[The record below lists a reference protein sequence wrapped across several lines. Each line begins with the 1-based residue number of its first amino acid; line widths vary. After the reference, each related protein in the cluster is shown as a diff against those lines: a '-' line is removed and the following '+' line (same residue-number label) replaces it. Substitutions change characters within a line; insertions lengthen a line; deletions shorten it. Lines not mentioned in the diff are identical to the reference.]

1 MLTKTLTFS
10 ATALAVALAL
20 SACGGGGGGSS
31 VSAGSTTAGTITG
44 FGSVF
49 VNGVE
54 FETAGAS
61 ISVDK
66 ANATESNLK
75 VGMMVTVQGQV
86 NPDGSTGTATSIEY
100 SDELEGQVVSNGIVA
115 PSTTGVIDIMGQQI
129 TITDTTVFE
138 SDVTGITTIDQIVAG
153 NIVEVSGTVTGLGS
167 IEATRIEVTAATLSD
182 HLADHDSIEMKG
194 VISALDTNT
203 LTFTLGDMVV
213 DYSGIPQGE
222 QAALAD
228 GLYVEVES
236 VDGIVSGQLI
246 ASSISLEDDG
256 EQGYQGE
263 DGEDMDVKGTI
274 SRDFDGSSFDVD
286 GTTVIVDS
294 ATHLEEGLSTADLIT
309 GAVVEVEGSFNATG
323 ELVASS
329 IEGHADADQEIHGT
343 VAVVTLD
350 GVNSGTISLDDADNT
365 VIQITNDTIMVD
377 DREDGTLPDEMF
389 NLSKLASGDSIE
401 VEVYMDSSNNL
412 VAVKLERDNPE
423 TIQ

>member
-20 SACGGGGGGSS
+20 SACGGGGGSS
-31 VSAGSTTAGTITG
+31 ASAGSTTVGTITG

-54 FETAGAS
+54 FETAGAN
-61 ISVDK
+61 ISVDE
-66 ANATESNLK
+66 ADAAESNLK
-75 VGMMVTVQGQV
+75 VGMVVTVQGQV
-86 NPDGSTGTATSIEY
+86 NPDGSTGTATSIQF
-100 SDELEGQVVSNGIVA
+100 SDELEGQVISNSIVA
-115 PSTTGVIDIMGQQI
+115 PDTTGVIDIMGQQI
-129 TITDTTVFE
+129 TITGTTVFE
-138 SDVTGITTIDQIVAG
+138 SDVTGITTIDQVVAG
-153 NIVEVSGTVTGLGS
+153 NIVEVSGTVTGPGS
-167 IEATRIEVTAATLSD
+167 IEATRIEVKAATLTD
-182 HLADHDSIEMKG
+182 HLVDHESIEVKG

-213 DYSGIPQGE
+213 DYSGIPQE
-222 QAALAD
+222 QLPTGLAD

-274 SRDFDGSSFDVD
+274 SRDFDGSSFDVN
-286 GTTVIVDS
+286 GTTVIVD
-294 ATHLEEGLSTADLIT
+294 AGTELEHLSISDLIA
-309 GAVVEVEGSFNATG
+309 GAVVEVEGSFNAAG

-329 IEGHADADQEIHGT
+329 IEGHEDADQEIHGT
-343 VAVVTLD
+343 VTVVTPD
-350 GVNSGTISLDDADNT
+350 GVNSGTISLGDVNNT

-389 NLSKLASGDSIE
+389 NLSKLAIGDSIE
-401 VEVYMDSSNNL
+401 VEVYTDINNNL